1 MVRPLGEGYKMLRAK
16 KIFKLLF
23 IIIQITFATDLCL
36 KNGDAFASPACT
48 LDQSVSR
55 LRGLHRFHNDI
66 SDIQQ
71 KAAKSCLLNVQHC
84 MKLDTC
90 PCIGYTYV
98 YIAKY

>member
-1 MVRPLGEGYKMLRAK
+1 MVRPLGEGYNMSRVK

-55 LRGLHRFHNDI
+55 LRGLH
-66 SDIQQ
+66 
-71 KAAKSCLLNVQHC
+71 
-84 MKLDTC
+84 
-90 PCIGYTYV
+90 
-98 YIAKY
+98 